1 MKRSELLLAASKLA
15 SNGLSA
21 GARLCVPSLDYLNA
35 MRAELGHE
43 PLTREQVPDNISFAD
58 EMPPEDAV

>member
-21 GARLCVPSLDYLNA
+21 GARMVVPSLDYLNK

-43 PLTREQVPDNISFAD
+43 PITRECVPENIMFAD
-58 EMPPEDAV
+58 EMPECEG